1 MKKEN
6 SIRNNGIMTM
16 GSSAKRILI
25 VDDDEQV
32 RNFVSAALRREGYSV
47 VICSNGEEALSK
59 LDQER
64 PQLVLLDILMPGLN
78 GIDVL
83 QHLKHLNKPPSVI
96 MMTAV
101 TDETISSRTMALGAW
116 DYLVKP
122 FSLERLRELVALNL
136 FLTSVD

>member
-1 MKKEN
+1 MKNEN
-6 SIRNNGIMTM
+6 NMKTNGIMTM

-32 RNFVSAALRREGYSV
+32 RNFVSAALRREGYSII
-47 VICSNGEEALSK
+47 ICSNGEEAISK
-59 LDQER
+59 LDQDK
-64 PQLVLLDILMPGLN
+64 PQLVLLDILMPGIN
-78 GIDVL
+78 GMDVL
-83 QHLKHLNKPPSVI
+83 QHLKRMNKPPSVI

-122 FSLERLRELVALNL
+122 FALERLRELVALNL